1 MFLFDGGLFSKENS
15 GSGCRVA
22 YFRVKLPWVPY
33 PTVRIDVSAIDRD
46 IECWNAAPEIRIP
59 EKRNILVELLKHR
72 GAFNPRG
79 DFSKNAHL

>member
-1 MFLFDGGLFSKENS
+1 MFLFVGGLSEEENS
-15 GSGCRVA
+15 RLGCRVA

-33 PTVRIDVSAIDRD
+33 PTARIDVSAIDRD